1 MADGCYQDNYLPCSY
16 KGIAFEALEVT
27 SQHGRRGAEGEFPFG
42 ETTAYADLGR
52 KIRTYS
58 VHGRFMQND
67 HILLSAALI
76 AAVEIP
82 GPGILV
88 HPTRGILMVACQQ
101 LRVTDNPTEGAGV
114 TEFDMDFVEAND
126 WANGLSLVGSI
137 LGLVLSPVIEAMS
150 ASFYENYKPDQVA
163 FYDRSAVID
172 TSRDAVLSVSEAFAN
187 VTRDDNNIKVYRSQA
202 GFENLVND
210 PVQLANPKTMFSA
223 LSDGMAV
230 VDKYGTSEE
239 KVEQFRMV
247 INQAT
252 QSYRVGSTGIGSV
265 EAVLTATRV
274 LGAAYL
280 ARAALEQAP
289 KDMGTAFAQYDM
301 VMTVFREEQAITL
314 AACDNKLYLKLS
326 TFISEVQTALLDR
339 AYNLPAIIEY
349 QFPSSVSSLVAAHEI
364 FGNGSRFL
372 EIEQRNPSGWPW
384 QVGPR
389 VIAARN

>member
-1 MADGCYQDNYLPCSY
+1 MADGCYQDNYLPCSF

-58 VHGRFMQND
+58 IHGRFMQND

-76 AAVEIP
+76 AVVETP

-88 HPTRGILMVACQQ
+88 HPTRGIIMVACQQ

-137 LGLVLSPVIEAMS
+137 LGLVLAPIIEAVS
-150 ASFYENYKPDQVA
+150 LSFYDNYKPDQVA
-163 FYDRSAVID
+163 FYDRAAVIN
-172 TSRDAVLSVSEAFAN
+172 TSRDAVTSISTSFAY
-187 VTRDDNNIKVYRSQA
+187 VTRDDKDIKVYRSQA
-202 GFENLVND
+202 GFENFVND

-223 LSDGMAV
+223 MSDGMAL
-230 VDKYGTSEE
+230 VDKYGTSDE
-239 KVEQFRMV
+239 KIEQFRTIV
-247 INQAT
+247 NKAT
-252 QSYRVGSTGIGSV
+252 ESYVVGSTGIGSV
-265 EAVLTATRV
+265 EAVLTGMRV
-274 LGAAYL
+274 IGAAYL
-280 ARAALEQAP
+280 ARAALEQPP
-289 KDMGTAFAQYDM
+289 KDMGTAFAIYDT
-301 VMTVFREEQAITL
+301 VMTVLNEEIAIVL
-314 AACDNKLYLKLS
+314 AACDNKLFLKLS
-326 TFISEVQTALLDR
+326 AFAGEVQTALLDR

-349 QFPSSVSSLVAAHEI
+349 QFPHSVSSLVAAHEI
-364 FGNGSRFL
+364 FGDGSRFL